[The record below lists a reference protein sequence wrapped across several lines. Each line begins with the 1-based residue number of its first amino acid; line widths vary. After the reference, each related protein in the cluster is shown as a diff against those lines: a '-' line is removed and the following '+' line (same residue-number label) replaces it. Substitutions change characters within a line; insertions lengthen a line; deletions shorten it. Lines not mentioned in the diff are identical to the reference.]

1 MRSLVEYFQWASFL
15 HGVNENRLGVIQAQF
30 QVRTHQQFNMG
41 QSFEINI
48 IAKLHLISMGITTFP
63 VTF

>member
-1 MRSLVEYFQWASFL
+1 MRSLLEYFQWASFL
-15 HGVNENRLGVIQAQF
+15 HGVNENRFGVIQAQF

-48 IAKLHLISMGITTFP
+48 IAKSHLISVGITTFP

>member
-1 MRSLVEYFQWASFL
+1 MGLFL
-15 HGVNENRLGVIQAQF
+15 AWSKWEQIGVIQAQF
-30 QVRTHQQFNMG
+30 QVRTHPQFNMG

-48 IAKLHLISMGITTFP
+48 IAKLHLISMGITTFL

>member
-1 MRSLVEYFQWASFL
+1 MGLFL
-15 HGVNENRLGVIQAQF
+15 AWSKWEQIGVIQAQF